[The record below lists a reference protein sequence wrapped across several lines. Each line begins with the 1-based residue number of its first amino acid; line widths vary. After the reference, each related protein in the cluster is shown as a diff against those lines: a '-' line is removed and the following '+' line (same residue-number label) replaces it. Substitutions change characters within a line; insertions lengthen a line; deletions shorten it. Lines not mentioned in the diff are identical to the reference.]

1 MSSEVSSLLAAI
13 SRRIADRLARA
24 PGTVSKGLDIEA
36 RLEPYTLV
44 DGHDFRDTLE
54 GLGIEIEA
62 GSIGLVDPGQWIDR
76 PPHRAERTPD
86 IALLAAHQWSRY
98 GAGKRD
104 TVSAARVVSMWR
116 QRLQQLADAAGDHP
130 LLCLLGHSEPV
141 DSDGAAA
148 LDSDAQPATNAPT
161 TSYSTIGHSTT
172 GHPISADAFLC
183 LAASAGLFCAEPP
196 AFVRNENGICERA
209 LYCLTRRDYTVRNA
223 RESDIEALE
232 RLEEQCWI
240 PALRTPRRN
249 LLARIKTYPQ
259 GQFVLELGGDVK
271 GVIYSQRI
279 RDEAHL
285 AHHTMDN
292 VHRLHDLGG
301 DVVQLLAVNIDPGSQ
316 NLGCGDQLLE
326 FMLQRSC
333 LQRGVRRI
341 VAVTLCMDYAAD
353 LGMSIEA
360 YVAGP
365 GRMRDRV
372 LHFHHLHGAEIA
384 ATLPG
389 YRPRDIANDG
399 NGVLV
404 RYEPARRR
412 VSASKTGA
420 ASAPAETGSPS
431 AVVRDEALRFVIET
445 VSNLVDS
452 AHVIDPDRP
461 LMEGGLDSGGLLNL
475 KTRLEARFGK
485 RLKPSFFFTHNT
497 PRKVIDYFCADVR
510 APAPAAAPAPLA
522 AAAAVAVAVAAHPTD
537 APGEVVD
544 IAIVGIGCRLPQGID
559 DLDALWDVLDAQRD
573 MITEYPVSRGEW
585 PRGGGIERGGFLS
598 DGECFDAQ
606 FFRMS
611 PREAEVTD
619 PQQRL
624 LLEVSWSC
632 FEDAG
637 ILPADLRGTDTGVF
651 VGASNSDYAHLLQDA
666 GAEVEAHFAVGNSL
680 AVLANRLSYF
690 YDFNGPSLL
699 IDTAC
704 SSSMVALH
712 GAIQSLRARE
722 CGLALVGGVNFI
734 CNPRIS
740 MAYGKA
746 GMLSPDGRCKVFDD
760 SANGYVR
767 AEGAV
772 VLLLKPLREAV
783 ADRNRIHAVIR
794 GSAVNHGGQ
803 AAGLTVPNPQ
813 RQATL
818 LTAAWR
824 DARISAGEISYIE
837 AHGTGTPLG
846 DPIEIEG
853 MQSAFAAAGVS
864 VERCDIGSIK
874 SNLGHMESAAGLG
887 GVLKVV
893 AAMAHRRLPASIHV
907 STLNTRMDLRGS
919 PLHIVSSARAWDAPS
934 PRVAGVSSFGSGGA
948 NGHVVLQEYAPARRE
963 DFAEVDCGLFP
974 DGNLFV
980 LSGVDDAALRR
991 NASAVLS
998 WLQRHPA
1005 PQRFVDS
1012 IHAWQ
1017 RGRTAFAY
1025 RLAFHVR
1032 DFLDLE
1038 QRLKDWLDGGG
1049 VATRIDRSI
1058 GTHPGAGSHLAPWN
1072 AAIAQRDWS
1081 MLTSLWLQ
1089 GREGGWAGLYAGM
1102 SSPPQFMTLPGYV
1115 FERERFWVQPH
1126 RAAVQGHVVQRHVV
1140 QGHVV
1145 QGHIVEGHVEQEA
1158 AAETR
1163 FLRPVWEHH
1172 ELPALLPTGDIG
1184 DIGGIRTHVLI
1195 CTERALEEA
1204 SLRLAMPT
1212 CTVMFIDIS
1221 GENPAVRYEA
1231 MARGML
1237 NCIRTLLRDK
1247 GADRLR
1253 LQLVADDADA
1263 DAWVLGMRGMLKSAS
1278 IEEPRLEWQIVSLR
1292 SNTLPDEFEWRI
1304 RADQRAFENQASI
1317 RYTEAGRF
1325 VRRWQALPVADAHGA
1340 AANRHPEQAL
1350 RAGGAYLITGGLGGL
1365 GRLFAAHILDTAPD
1379 SQVIVTGRSTEVRTF
1394 DGNLAVWASTPRL
1407 VYRPL
1412 QLGRR
1417 EDVDALIASLR
1428 DEGVALRG
1436 ILHCA
1441 GQVADSYILNKTD
1454 EEFAEV
1460 LAPKLSGTLHLD
1472 EATKDLDLDFFML
1485 FSSIM
1490 AETGN
1495 AGQADYAC
1503 ANGFMDRYAAY
1514 RNGLVACGLRRG
1526 HSIAIDWPLWR
1537 DGGMRIDAS
1546 ALALLRE
1553 TRGMAPMPVAVG
1565 IDCFASGVWRD
1576 TEQLLVLYGDRERLM
1591 AELVGAAS
1599 HAPVQAAEDDA
1610 PELLVAVRAA
1620 LCELVAAELKLQ
1632 PGKLD
1637 PDDELSRYGIDS
1649 IFVNKINLA
1658 LSRRFKTLSKTLFFQ
1673 YRTVSEIAEYLSGRH
1688 AGECRQ
1694 WTAWQAPTAA
1704 PPQASTRV
1712 VEPRPGS
1719 ARAGTNGG
1727 AIAIVG
1733 MSGVFPQARDLDEYW
1748 RNLADGRDCVTEV
1761 PGTRWDL
1768 ATFYEPDVQRAL
1780 AEGKS
1785 YCRHGAFIDSFAQF
1799 DPMFFGIPPR
1809 EAANIDPQERLF
1821 LQEAWRAMENAGYS
1835 SEEMRRLH
1843 SRNVGVFVGVTKTE
1857 FELNGTHDPATA
1869 DRWYPRTSFSSI
1881 ANRLSYF
1888 LDIAGPS
1895 LAVDTMCSSSLT
1907 ALHQACDQIRSGA
1920 CEAAFVGA
1928 VNLYLHPS
1936 SYYYLSS
1943 LHMLAGDGRCRS
1955 FGEGGSGFV
1964 PGEGAAVVLIKS
1976 LERAIADGDHV
1987 HAVILS
1993 THVNHGGR
2001 TNAFM
2006 VPNPRAQAA
2015 LVREALDK
2023 AGVNAREVSYIEAH
2037 GTGTA
2042 LGDPI
2047 EIDGL
2052 QQAFA
2057 PDTDDRQFCALGS
2070 AKSNIG
2076 HLEAAA
2082 GMAGLLK
2089 VVLQMRHQQL
2099 APTLH
2104 AVRVN
2109 PNIHFE
2115 STPFA
2120 LNRTLGPWPRP
2131 LVDGRALP
2139 RIAGVS
2145 SFGAGGVNAHVLL
2158 REPTQ
2163 DRNDVV
2169 STTSP
2174 TPVLIPLSALRRD
2187 QLTERARQLLAF
2199 LDSAHGHCD
2208 LQRLAYTLQVG
2219 RDAMSHRLAIEAGS
2233 LETLRAALDAFLHGR
2248 SHPSLHVAAGD
2259 NGNERA
2265 NHRANEIDACFATD
2279 GRVDAQRLAALW
2291 VEGASLNWRRLYRAN
2306 AAPQRMPLPTYPFAN
2321 ETYWRPRLAPA
2332 DRARSPSAI
2341 DAAAPKFHIADD
2353 VLMAVPV
2360 WQPLGEAEATTFE
2373 RRLVLLCDAGPQP
2386 DTLAIA
2392 LREDGVELRC
2402 VALSASGSDAAA
2414 RYRSLALQCFEEL
2427 RALARS
2433 PSRAKTL
2440 LQCVIRDVGDAQTG
2454 RGLSALLR
2462 TVAMEQSF
2470 IVGQVVGIDGD
2481 SDPHALAA
2489 RLRAIALWPRAAL
2502 LRCVGERVEAL
2513 DWQRLSPAAP
2523 VESVYKDTGVYVIT
2537 GGLGAVARLFVGNIA
2552 EHCARATVVLT
2563 GRSPQTDAIAA
2574 QVADLERIGT
2584 HAGTR
2589 IVYRQLDIGDPAA
2602 VSALFDELHAH
2613 HGTVNG
2619 ILHCAGAIAD
2629 SLMVNKRAED
2639 FAATL
2644 QPKVDGTR
2652 HLDEASR
2659 DHDLDFFVVF
2669 SSIASAMGSIGQSD
2683 YAAANGFMDHFV
2695 HYRQE
2700 LASRGE
2706 RRGASLSIN
2715 WPYWRHGGMRIDTA
2729 TQTVLEQNIG
2739 MRPMETDIGLSA
2751 FHRALFHGHT
2761 QMVVAQGDPGKLLAR
2776 LRGEDIVAVPEIFQA
2791 STQARA
2797 TAEPLS
2803 IDAIQKELR
2812 RMLAELL
2819 QARPEDIELRKPLV
2833 ELGLDSVI
2841 GTEYVGAINR
2851 RFSAALS
2858 SVAIYDHPNITA
2870 LAQYLGAAQPK
2881 PSARSPGVRESAAR
2895 YAVDDARPRQTP
2907 FAPVASD
2914 ARIAVIGMSGRYPQ
2928 AKNLGEYW
2936 RNLVEARNAIVPIPD
2951 TRWDVAAYYDP
2962 DPDAEG
2968 RMYVRSMGLLDDVEV
2983 FDPRFFRITPQE
2995 ALHMDPE
3002 QRLFL
3007 QESYR
3012 ALEDAGYVGGD
3023 ADGLNCGVYLGME
3036 SSEYAWQFADSPRV
3050 SETITGNHAAIAA
3063 SRLAYFLDLKGPA
3076 LAVDTACSSSLVA
3089 AHLAC
3094 QALRS
3099 GEVDLALAGGV
3110 RLWLSPVT
3118 HIGMC
3123 KARMLS
3129 PSGRCRT
3136 FDDAADGIV
3145 MGEGVGAVV
3154 LKRFADALRD
3164 GDHIHG
3170 VILASGINQDGRTNG
3185 ITAPSVKSQIALES
3199 RLYRDH
3205 DIDPESISYIE
3216 AHGTGTKL
3224 GDPIELQALDTV
3236 FRERTQRKRFCA
3248 LGSVKTNI
3256 GHTAAASGVAGLHK
3270 VLLCLKHRQL
3280 VPTLSVETPNRHFDF
3295 EASPFY
3301 VNRENHDWAPG
3312 IGGKRRACVS
3322 SFGFSGTNA
3331 HLVLE
3336 EYVQPGAI
3344 TDAADA
3350 FDDALI
3356 ALSAR
3361 NPAQLRIKAV
3371 DLLAF
3376 VEREAPAENADSFLA
3391 SFAYTLQ
3398 VGRADME
3405 ERAAFVVRS
3414 LDELK
3419 AGLRLLG
3426 EDRSGGSVDVQRARI
3441 VEEDEFLTL
3450 WNTDEDLRATAA
3462 KWEHERR
3469 LAKLASLW
3477 IKGVRI
3483 DWRRL
3488 YGATPPMRM
3497 SLPTYPFAEE
3507 RYWIDRREQS
3517 YAAASASA
3525 ARGLRAA
3532 YASGEPLHP
3541 LVQRNVSDLGRQA
3554 YRTTLSADDFYLRD
3568 HRVHGTRVLPGVAYL
3583 EMVRAAAE
3591 LALPGDRT
3599 RSVKFQNHSW
3609 IRPVAVDDAFELT
3622 IVLHDNGD
3630 DTDGG
3635 RWLEY
3640 EIVSEDEGGETQHAR
3655 GTVRCSAD
3663 AFDAEPVHF
3672 AAAEEAIEGAN
3683 RDPASLYARFETMGL
3698 SYGPTMQG
3706 IADLRSDGNQVVA
3719 RLHLPDAADSG
3730 FGLHPAM
3737 MDGAMQC
3744 TICLLAGFDDMGS
3757 AAAMPFGFDDMIVHG
3772 DTTDDMWVWVR
3783 RAPGA
3788 PIAGM
3793 LSLDIDLV
3801 DDQGLPR
3808 VSIRGLVS
3816 RTAAAAPGVS
3826 SFVASTHAVEAAQ
3839 VFPRPVAPPASK
3851 PALRALVPIWNP
3863 VRFGRDAVTPAPGE
3877 RCLLLGG
3884 DEALFAWLR
3893 AAPIALRHQPIAA
3906 GDSVE
3911 RIERL
3916 LSDREFD
3923 HLLWFAP
3930 EADVDDHDAIV
3941 SSQDAGVL
3949 SLFRIL
3955 KSLSRLDWFERELK
3969 FTVVTRR
3976 ALRVFDDERVSPHHA
3991 GVHGMVGSVAK
4002 ELPLWR
4008 FRLLDIEST
4017 ANLEPREILAL
4028 PWDEQGRGLAF
4039 RRDEWFRQEFA
4050 DIGRMSSPR
4059 AAYRQ
4064 KGVYVVIGGA
4074 GGLGEVWTRHM
4085 VAHYDAEV
4093 IWVGRRPQDADI
4105 EAKLDAIADLGRKP
4119 HYVSADATD
4128 AAALTAAVAAIRE
4141 RFPRIDGVVHSAL
4154 VLKDQTVRAMDEAV
4168 FRQSLAAKVD
4178 VSVSIE
4184 CAFAGHDLDFVL
4196 FFSSVSSFHR
4206 GAGQSNYC
4214 AGCTFKDSFA
4224 QAMRARHPYPVK
4236 IVNWGY
4242 WGSVGIVTDAFYRK
4256 RMESLGIGS
4265 IEPDEAMRELEAFVA
4280 SDMDQLVL
4288 IKVTSEYALD
4298 DLLVSEEVRYYQDH
4312 DASGGYGG
4320 DAVIAS

>member
-1 MSSEVSSLLAAI
+1 MTTMFSEVSSALARI
-13 SRRIADRLARA
+13 SRLVTDRLAWA
-24 PGTVSKGLDIEA
+24 PGTVSGGLEAEA
-36 RLEPYTLV
+36 RLQPYTLV
-44 DGHDFRDTLE
+44 DGNDFRDTLDA
-54 GLGIEIEA
+54 LGIAIEA
-62 GSIGLVDPGQWIDR
+62 GSIGLVNPGRWIDR
-76 PPHRAERTPD
+76 PPHEAERTPD
-86 IALLAAHQWSRY
+86 IALLAAHQWPRY

-116 QRLQQLADAAGDHP
+116 QRLQRLADAAGDRP

-141 DSDGAAA
+141 DSDAAA
-148 LDSDAQPATNAPT
+148 VFDADAQPATDAPT
-161 TSYSTIGHSTT
+161 TR
-172 GHPISADAFLC
+172 HPISADAFLC

-209 LYCLTRRDYTVRNA
+209 LYCLTRRDYTVRSA

-240 PALRTPRRN
+240 PSLRTPRRN

-259 GQFVLELGGDVK
+259 GQFVLELGGEVK

-279 RDEAHL
+279 RNDADL
-285 AHHTMDN
+285 AHRTMDD

-301 DVVQLLAVNIDPGSQ
+301 DLVQLLAVNIDPGSQ
-316 NLGCGDQLLE
+316 NLACGDQLLE

-341 VAVTLCMDYAAD
+341 VAVTLCKDYAAD

-365 GRMRDRV
+365 GRTRDRV

-389 YRPRDIANDG
+389 YRPRDIANHG
-399 NGVLV
+399 KGVLV
-404 RYEPARRR
+404 RYDPSRRR
-412 VSASKTGA
+412 VSASAPGA
-420 ASAPAETGSPS
+420 ASAPAEAGSPP
-431 AVVRDEALRFVIET
+431 ALVRDEALRFVIET

-452 AHVIDPDRP
+452 AHIIDPDRP
-461 LMEGGLDSGGLLNL
+461 LMEWGLDSGNLLNL

-497 PRKVIDYFCADVR
+497 PRKVVDYFCPDRSAS
-510 APAPAAAPAPLA
+510 APAAAAARPA
-522 AAAAVAVAVAAHPTD
+522 D

-606 FFRMS
+606 FFRIS

-624 LLEVSWSC
+624 LLEVSWAC

-637 ILPADLRGTDTGVF
+637 ILPAALRGTDTGVF

-666 GAEVEAHFAVGNSL
+666 GTEVEAHFAVGNSL

-704 SSSMVALH
+704 SASMVALH

-740 MAYGKA
+740 MAYRKA
-746 GMLSPDGRCKVFDD
+746 GMLSPDGRCKAFDD

-824 DARISAGEISYIE
+824 NARISAQEISYIE
-837 AHGTGTPLG
+837 AHGTGTSLG

-864 VERCDIGSIK
+864 VARCDVGSIK
-874 SNLGHMESAAGLG
+874 SNLGHMESAAGLA

-919 PLHIVSSARAWDAPS
+919 PLQIVSTTRAWDAPA

-948 NGHVVLQEYAPARRE
+948 NGHVVLQEYVPACG
-963 DFAEVDCGLFP
+963 DDVAEVVCNPFP

-991 NASAVLS
+991 NARAVLS
-998 WLQRHPA
+998 WLHRYPA

-1012 IHAWQ
+1012 IHIWQ

-1032 DFLDLE
+1032 DFRDLE
-1038 QRLKDWLDGGG
+1038 QRLKDWLGSGD
-1049 VATRIDRSI
+1049 VANSAGRNT
-1058 GTHPGAGSHLAPWN
+1058 GTHAGGSDLARWN

-1081 MLTSLWLQ
+1081 MLARLWLE
-1089 GREGGWAGLYAGM
+1089 GREGDWVGLYAGM
-1102 SSPPQFMTLPGYV
+1102 SSPPRFLKLPGYA
-1115 FERERFWVQPH
+1115 FDRERYWVQP
-1126 RAAVQGHVVQRHVV
+1126 QPQP
-1140 QGHVV
+1140 Q
-1145 QGHIVEGHVEQEA
+1145 
-1158 AAETR
+1158 
-1163 FLRPVWEHH
+1163 
-1172 ELPALLPTGDIG
+1172 
-1184 DIGGIRTHVLI
+1184 
-1195 CTERALEEA
+1195 
-1204 SLRLAMPT
+1204 
-1212 CTVMFIDIS
+1212 
-1221 GENPAVRYEA
+1221 
-1231 MARGML
+1231 
-1237 NCIRTLLRDK
+1237 
-1247 GADRLR
+1247 
-1253 LQLVADDADA
+1253 
-1263 DAWVLGMRGMLKSAS
+1263 
-1278 IEEPRLEWQIVSLR
+1278 PRV
-1292 SNTLPDEFEWRI
+1292 
-1304 RADQRAFENQASI
+1304 
-1317 RYTEAGRF
+1317 
-1325 VRRWQALPVADAHGA
+1325 
-1340 AANRHPEQAL
+1340 
-1350 RAGGAYLITGGLGGL
+1350 
-1365 GRLFAAHILDTAPD
+1365 
-1379 SQVIVTGRSTEVRTF
+1379 
-1394 DGNLAVWASTPRL
+1394 
-1407 VYRPL
+1407 
-1412 QLGRR
+1412 
-1417 EDVDALIASLR
+1417 
-1428 DEGVALRG
+1428 
-1436 ILHCA
+1436 
-1441 GQVADSYILNKTD
+1441 
-1454 EEFAEV
+1454 
-1460 LAPKLSGTLHLD
+1460 
-1472 EATKDLDLDFFML
+1472 
-1485 FSSIM
+1485 
-1490 AETGN
+1490 
-1495 AGQADYAC
+1495 
-1503 ANGFMDRYAAY
+1503 
-1514 RNGLVACGLRRG
+1514 
-1526 HSIAIDWPLWR
+1526 
-1537 DGGMRIDAS
+1537 
-1546 ALALLRE
+1546 
-1553 TRGMAPMPVAVG
+1553 
-1565 IDCFASGVWRD
+1565 
-1576 TEQLLVLYGDRERLM
+1576 
-1591 AELVGAAS
+1591 
-1599 HAPVQAAEDDA
+1599 
-1610 PELLVAVRAA
+1610 
-1620 LCELVAAELKLQ
+1620 
-1632 PGKLD
+1632 
-1637 PDDELSRYGIDS
+1637 
-1649 IFVNKINLA
+1649 
-1658 LSRRFKTLSKTLFFQ
+1658 
-1673 YRTVSEIAEYLSGRH
+1673 
-1688 AGECRQ
+1688 
-1694 WTAWQAPTAA
+1694 
-1704 PPQASTRV
+1704 
-1712 VEPRPGS
+1712 
-1719 ARAGTNGG
+1719 
-1727 AIAIVG
+1727 
-1733 MSGVFPQARDLDEYW
+1733 
-1748 RNLADGRDCVTEV
+1748 
-1761 PGTRWDL
+1761 
-1768 ATFYEPDVQRAL
+1768 
-1780 AEGKS
+1780 
-1785 YCRHGAFIDSFAQF
+1785 
-1799 DPMFFGIPPR
+1799 
-1809 EAANIDPQERLF
+1809 
-1821 LQEAWRAMENAGYS
+1821 
-1835 SEEMRRLH
+1835 
-1843 SRNVGVFVGVTKTE
+1843 
-1857 FELNGTHDPATA
+1857 
-1869 DRWYPRTSFSSI
+1869 
-1881 ANRLSYF
+1881 
-1888 LDIAGPS
+1888 
-1895 LAVDTMCSSSLT
+1895 
-1907 ALHQACDQIRSGA
+1907 
-1920 CEAAFVGA
+1920 
-1928 VNLYLHPS
+1928 
-1936 SYYYLSS
+1936 
-1943 LHMLAGDGRCRS
+1943 
-1955 FGEGGSGFV
+1955 
-1964 PGEGAAVVLIKS
+1964 
-1976 LERAIADGDHV
+1976 
-1987 HAVILS
+1987 
-1993 THVNHGGR
+1993 
-2001 TNAFM
+2001 
-2006 VPNPRAQAA
+2006 
-2015 LVREALDK
+2015 
-2023 AGVNAREVSYIEAH
+2023 
-2037 GTGTA
+2037 
-2042 LGDPI
+2042 
-2047 EIDGL
+2047 
-2052 QQAFA
+2052 
-2057 PDTDDRQFCALGS
+2057 
-2070 AKSNIG
+2070 
-2076 HLEAAA
+2076 
-2082 GMAGLLK
+2082 
-2089 VVLQMRHQQL
+2089 
-2099 APTLH
+2099 
-2104 AVRVN
+2104 
-2109 PNIHFE
+2109 
-2115 STPFA
+2115 
-2120 LNRTLGPWPRP
+2120 
-2131 LVDGRALP
+2131 
-2139 RIAGVS
+2139 
-2145 SFGAGGVNAHVLL
+2145 
-2158 REPTQ
+2158 
-2163 DRNDVV
+2163 
-2169 STTSP
+2169 
-2174 TPVLIPLSALRRD
+2174 
-2187 QLTERARQLLAF
+2187 
-2199 LDSAHGHCD
+2199 
-2208 LQRLAYTLQVG
+2208 
-2219 RDAMSHRLAIEAGS
+2219 
-2233 LETLRAALDAFLHGR
+2233 
-2248 SHPSLHVAAGD
+2248 
-2259 NGNERA
+2259 
-2265 NHRANEIDACFATD
+2265 
-2279 GRVDAQRLAALW
+2279 
-2291 VEGASLNWRRLYRAN
+2291 
-2306 AAPQRMPLPTYPFAN
+2306 
-2321 ETYWRPRLAPA
+2321 
-2332 DRARSPSAI
+2332 
-2341 DAAAPKFHIADD
+2341 ADD
-2353 VLMAVPV
+2353 VLMAVPT
-2360 WQPLGEAEATTFE
+2360 WRPLGEAQAAPFE
-2373 RRLVLLCDAGPQP
+2373 RHVVLLCDTGPQP
-2386 DTLAIA
+2386 DALAVA

-2402 VALSASGSDAAA
+2402 VALAASGDDAAA

-2427 RALARS
+2427 RALAHS
-2433 PSRAKTL
+2433 PSRPKTL
-2440 LQCVIRDVGDAQTG
+2440 IQCVIRDRGDAQTG

-2462 TVAMEQSF
+2462 TVAMEQSL

-2481 SDPHALAA
+2481 SDPRTLAA
-2489 RLRAIALWPRAAL
+2489 RLRAIALRPRAAL
-2502 LRCVGERVEAL
+2502 LRCRSERVEAL
-2513 DWQRLSPAAP
+2513 DWLRLSPAAP
-2523 VESVYKDTGVYVIT
+2523 VESVYKETGVYVIT
-2537 GGLGAVARLFVGNIA
+2537 GGLGALARLFVGNIA
-2552 EHCARATVVLT
+2552 EHCAHATVVLT
-2563 GRSPQTDAIAA
+2563 GRSPETDAIAG

-2589 IVYRQLDIGDPAA
+2589 IVYRQLDLGDSAA
-2602 VSALFDELHAH
+2602 VAALFDELYAR

-2629 SLMVNKRAED
+2629 SLIVNKRAED

-2669 SSIASAMGSIGQSD
+2669 SSIASVMGSIGQTD

-2715 WPYWRHGGMRIDTA
+2715 WPYWRHGGMRIDAA

-2739 MRPMETDIGLSA
+2739 MLPMETDIGLSA
-2751 FHRALFHGHT
+2751 FHLAVFHGRT
-2761 QMVVAQGDPGKLLAR
+2761 QMVVAQGDPDKLLAR
-2776 LRGEDIVAVPEIFQA
+2776 LRGENFVAAAAVSQA
-2791 STQARA
+2791 PVQAP
-2797 TAEPLS
+2797 AERLS
-2803 IDAIQKELR
+2803 IDMIQKELR
-2812 RMLAELL
+2812 RMLAEVLH
-2819 QARPEDIELRKPLV
+2819 ARPEDIELRKPLF
-2833 ELGLDSVI
+2833 ELGLDSML
-2841 GTEYVGAINR
+2841 GTEFVGAINR

-2870 LAQYLGAAQPK
+2870 LAQYLDATQPK
-2881 PSARSPGVRESAAR
+2881 PSARSLAVRGSAVR
-2895 YAVDDARPRQTP
+2895 YVVDDARPRQTP
-2907 FAPVASD
+2907 LAPVAGD

-2928 AKNLGEYW
+2928 AKNLGAYW

-2995 ALHMDPE
+2995 ALYMDPE

-3023 ADGLNCGVYLGME
+3023 DDGLNCGVYLGME

-3050 SETITGNHAAIAA
+3050 SETITGNHEAIAA
-3063 SRLAYFLDLKGPA
+3063 SRLAYFLNLKGPA

-3094 QALRS
+3094 QALRC

-3110 RLWLSPVT
+3110 RLWLSPVM

-3129 PSGRCRT
+3129 PSGQCRT
-3136 FDDAADGIV
+3136 FDDTADGIV

-3154 LKRFADALRD
+3154 LKRLAEAVRD

-3185 ITAPSVKSQIALES
+3185 ITAPSVKSQIALE
-3199 RLYRDH
+3199 RRMYLEH
-3205 DIDPESISYIE
+3205 GIDPESISYIE
-3216 AHGTGTKL
+3216 AHGTGTRL

-3236 FRERTQRKRFCA
+3236 FREHTRRQDFCA
-3248 LGSVKTNI
+3248 IGSVKTNI
-3256 GHTAAASGVAGLHK
+3256 GHTGAASGVAGLHK
-3270 VLLCLKHRQL
+3270 VLLCLKYRQL
-3280 VPTLSVETPNRHFDF
+3280 VPTLNVETPNRHFDF
-3295 EASPFY
+3295 ERSPFY
-3301 VNRENHDWAPG
+3301 INRERRDWVPG
-3312 IGGKRRACVS
+3312 VGGRRRACVS

-3331 HLVLE
+3331 HMVLE
-3336 EYVQPGAI
+3336 EYVPPVAT
-3344 TDAADA
+3344 TDAAEA

-3361 NPAQLRIKAV
+3361 NRAQLRSKAL

-3376 VEREAPAENADSFLA
+3376 VEREAPEESDAAFLA

-3398 VGRADME
+3398 VGRAEME

-3419 AGLRLLG
+3419 AGLRVLG
-3426 EDRSGGSVDVQRARI
+3426 EDRSGGSVDVQRARV

-3462 KWEHERR
+3462 KWQQDRR
-3469 LAKLASLW
+3469 FAKLTSLW
-3477 IKGVRI
+3477 VKGVSI

-3488 YGATPPMRM
+3488 YGATPPLRM
-3497 SLPTYPFAEE
+3497 SLPAYPFAEE
-3507 RYWIDRREQS
+3507 RYWIDRREQT
-3517 YAAASASA
+3517 AAAAPA
-3525 ARGLRAA
+3525 AGAHDVRAA
-3532 YASGEPLHP
+3532 GRSDEPLHP
-3541 LVQRNVSDLGRQA
+3541 LVHRNVSDLSRQA
-3554 YRTTLSADDFYLRD
+3554 YHTTLSADDFHLRD
-3568 HRVHGTRVLPGVAYL
+3568 HRVHGARVLPGVAYL
-3583 EMVRAAAE
+3583 EMVRAAAA

-3599 RSVKFQNHSW
+3599 RTLEFQDHAW
-3609 IRPVAVDDAFELT
+3609 IQPVVVDDAFALT
-3622 IVLHDNGD
+3622 VVLHDNGED
-3630 DTDGG
+3630 EDGG

-3640 EIVSEDEGGETQHAR
+3640 EIFSEGGGGETPHAR
-3655 GTVRCSAD
+3655 GTLRFGAD
-3663 AFDAEPVHF
+3663 TFDADPVDL
-3672 AAAEEAIEGAN
+3672 AAVDEAIDGAN
-3683 RDPASLYARFETMGL
+3683 CDRNTLYARFEALGL
-3698 SYGPTMQG
+3698 CYGPTMQG
-3706 IADLRSDGNQVVA
+3706 IAELRSDGDEVIA
-3719 RLHLPDAADSG
+3719 RLRLPGASDPR

-3737 MDGAMQC
+3737 MDAAMQC
-3744 TICLLAGFDDMGS
+3744 TICLLAGLDGEGG
-3757 AAAMPFGFDDMIVHG
+3757 AAVMPFAFDDMIVHG
-3772 DTTDDMWVWVR
+3772 GTTDEMWVWVR

-3793 LSLDIDLV
+3793 PSLDIDLV

-3816 RTAAAAPGVS
+3816 RTVASAPV
-3826 SFVASTHAVEAAQ
+3826 VASTRAVGAA
-3839 VFPRPVAPPASK
+3839 PALARPAATPASR

-3863 VRFGRDAVTPAPGE
+3863 VRFGRDAVTPVPGE

-3893 AAPIALRHQPIAA
+3893 AAPIELRHQPIVA

-3930 EADVDDHDAIV
+3930 EADVGDHDAIV
-3941 SSQDAGVL
+3941 PSQDAGVL

-3976 ALRVFDDERVSPHHA
+3976 ALQVFDDELVSPHHA
-3991 GVHGMVGSVAK
+3991 SVHGMVGSVAK

-4017 ANLEPREILAL
+4017 GDLDAREILAL

-4039 RRDEWFRQEFA
+4039 RCDEWFRQEFA
-4050 DIGRMSSPR
+4050 DVGRMPSSR
-4059 AAYRQ
+4059 TAYRH

-4093 IWVGRRPQDADI
+4093 IWVGRRPQNADI
-4105 EAKLDAIADLGRKP
+4105 EAKIDAIAGLGRQP
-4119 HYVSADATD
+4119 HYFSADATD
-4128 AAALTAAVAAIRE
+4128 AAALATAVAAIRE

-4154 VLKDQTVRAMDEAV
+4154 VLQDQTMRAMDEAV

-4178 VSVSIE
+4178 VSVNIE
-4184 CAFAGHDLDFVL
+4184 RAFAGQELDFVL

-4242 WGSVGIVTDAFYRK
+4242 WGSVGVVTDAFYRK

-4280 SDMDQLVL
+4280 SDMDQLAL
-4288 IKVTSEYALD
+4288 IKVISQRALD
-4298 DLLVSEEVRYYQDH
+4298 DLWVSEEVRYYQDH
-4312 DASGGYGG
+4312 DASSGYGG
-4320 DAVIAS
+4320 EAVIAS